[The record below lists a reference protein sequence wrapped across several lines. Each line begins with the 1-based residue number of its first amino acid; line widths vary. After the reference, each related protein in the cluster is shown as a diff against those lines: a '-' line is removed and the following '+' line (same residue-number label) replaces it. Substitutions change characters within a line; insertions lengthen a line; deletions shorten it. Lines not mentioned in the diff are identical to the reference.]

1 MKGNERVNERRKEGV
16 PRRRR
21 YLRAF
26 IYAGELFARVYIYFI
41 AIFITFT
48 KTLRETASLNILRCD
63 RPALPRI
70 RNARTTEVN
79 RIQWGLL

>member
-1 MKGNERVNERRKEGV
+1 MTLAV
-16 PRRRR
+16 
-21 YLRAF
+21 
-26 IYAGELFARVYIYFI
+26 ARVCVYFI

-48 KTLRETASLNILRCD
+48 KTLGETASLNILRCD

-70 RNARTTEVN
+70 RNARTAGVN